1 MGDNQSGK
9 TEKKR
14 SNIGRR
20 IALIGGG
27 ATVLAIMNIMSGG
40 SEAQSQ
46 PILILEYAA
55 FAGGLFALIA
65 GLIMMLTQN

>member
-1 MGDNQSGK
+1 MRDNQSGK
-9 TEKKR
+9 TEKKQ

-27 ATVLAIMNIMSGG
+27 AIVLAIMNIMSGG

-55 FAGGLFALIA
+55 LTGGLFALIG
-65 GLIMMLTQN
+65 GLIMMLTQK

>member
-55 FAGGLFALIA
+55 LAGGLFALI
-65 GLIMMLTQN
+65 GG